1 MLKLEDLFYGSDL
14 VANIFKKSLLKI
26 GQYSTD
32 YIFSI
37 NELSSLHT
45 EVFQRLI
52 DPLMQFSDCK
62 IRIKDF
68 NKLSFNY
75 IFLLKDAS
83 LRGCMRFLEA
93 RKRREEEA
101 CENENIPS
109 MPITE
114 ITVTR
119 AMLEKY
125 AEEIDRDNYAKIL
138 EFVKKNA
145 KLDSQTVMKMVE
157 AGTAKQ
163 HPFIHHKINMVA
175 SEILTRYVPNWRA
188 YLQTLVDKAFGE
200 VAAEKEMRDRKREEI
215 GLVLETAKGYMKGK
229 AIPKLMELR
238 QRLLLD
244 LSAAGKTDVTK
255 EDVDK
260 FLLNKNEFQI
270 FQVTKKP
277 VDKKFYGTFDGEAY
291 HIDISDLSSV
301 KITENSENVFALNE
315 KKINFLRS
323 KIKSMISPEISVE
336 VRNKYENYNNV
347 YVLYKKK
354 RSEIFDSIVDRR
366 DLEGLKLVLAILDL
380 DIKDP
385 LVKTYYGP
393 VENLKES
400 IEQVQID
407 EMLLD
412 FIKTQKENV
421 GFFAKLFGMFFS
433 SSKENELKNSV
444 LKEKTKIA
452 SVTRSLTSVNFS
464 DSAGN
469 HQTPV
474 QSAIGILKAAGHD
487 DDIRLILRMP
497 VDNSEKVARI
507 LRLSQDIGNTN
518 KAYIGKS
525 ERTKAEF
532 LEELA
537 KEF

>member
-14 VANIFKKSLLKI
+14 VANVFKKSLLKI
-26 GQYSTD
+26 GQFSTD
-32 YIFSI
+32 YIFSVSDL
-37 NELSSLHT
+37 NALHG

-75 IFLLKDAS
+75 IFLLKEAS
-83 LRGCMRFLEA
+83 LRGCMRFLDA
-93 RKRREEEA
+93 RRKREEA
-101 CENENIPS
+101 DDNNESLPHME
-109 MPITE
+109 MPE
-114 ITVTR
+114 IGITR
-119 AMLEKY
+119 ATLEKY
-125 AEEIDRDNYAKIL
+125 VEEIDRDNYVKVL
-138 EFVKKNA
+138 EFVKRNA
-145 KLDSQTVMKMVE
+145 KLDSATIMKMVD
-157 AGTAKQ
+157 AGVTKQ
-163 HPFIHHKINMVA
+163 HPFIHNKIN
-175 SEILTRYVPNWRA
+175 ILTSEMLNRYVPNWHP
-188 YLQTLVDKAFGE
+188 YLQKLIDKAFEE
-200 VAAEKEMRDRKREEI
+200 VASEKEARERKREEL
-215 GLVLETAKGYMKGK
+215 GLILETGKSYMKGK

-244 LSAAGKTDVTK
+244 LSAAGKAEVAK

-270 FQVTKKP
+270 FQVTKKA
-277 VDKKFYGTFDGEAY
+277 VDKKFYGTFEGEAY
-291 HIDISDLSSV
+291 HIDISDFPNI
-301 KITENSENVFALNE
+301 KITENSEDVFTLNE

-323 KIKSMISPEISVE
+323 KLKTMISPEISVE
-336 VRNKYENYNNV
+336 MKSKYENYNNV

-354 RSEIFDSIVDRR
+354 RTEIFDTIIEQR
-366 DLEGLKLVLAILDL
+366 DPEGLKLNLAILDL

-385 LVKTYYGP
+385 LVKTYYAP
-393 VENLKES
+393 VEKLQSS
-400 IEQVQID
+400 IEQVKID

-412 FIKTQKENV
+412 FVQSQKDNV

-433 SSKENELKNSV
+433 SSKENDLKNSV

-452 SVTRSLTSVNFS
+452 AVTKSLTSVSFS
-464 DSAGN
+464 DSLAN

-474 QSAIGILKAAGHD
+474 QSAIGILKAANHD
-487 DDIRLILRMP
+487 DDIRDILRMSI
-497 VDNSEKVARI
+497 DNSEKVARI
-507 LRLSQDIGNTN
+507 LKLSQDIGNTN

-525 ERTKAEF
+525 EKTKAEF
-532 LEELA
+532 LEELS

>member
-14 VANIFKKSLLKI
+14 VANVFKKSLLKI
-26 GQYSTD
+26 GQFSTD
-32 YIFSI
+32 YIFSVSDL
-37 NELSSLHT
+37 NALHG

-75 IFLLKDAS
+75 IFLLKEAS
-83 LRGCMRFLEA
+83 LRGCMRFLDA
-93 RKRREEEA
+93 RRKREESDDN
-101 CENENIPS
+101 NESLPHME
-109 MPITE
+109 MPE
-114 ITVTR
+114 IGITR
-119 AMLEKY
+119 ATLEKY
-125 AEEIDRDNYAKIL
+125 VEEIDRDNYVKVL
-138 EFVKKNA
+138 EFVKRNA
-145 KLDSQTVMKMVE
+145 KLDSATIMKMVD
-157 AGTAKQ
+157 AGVTKQ
-163 HPFIHHKINMVA
+163 HPFIHNKIN
-175 SEILTRYVPNWRA
+175 ILTSEMLNRYVPNWHP
-188 YLQTLVDKAFGE
+188 YLQKLIDKAFEE
-200 VAAEKEMRDRKREEI
+200 VASEKEARERKREEL
-215 GLVLETAKGYMKGK
+215 GLILETGKSYMKGK

-244 LSAAGKTDVTK
+244 LSAAGKAEVAK

-270 FQVTKKP
+270 FQVTKKA
-277 VDKKFYGTFDGEAY
+277 VDKKFYGTFEGEAY
-291 HIDISDLSSV
+291 HIDISDFPNI
-301 KITENSENVFALNE
+301 KITENSEDVFTLNE

-323 KIKSMISPEISVE
+323 KLKTMISPEISVE
-336 VRNKYENYNNV
+336 MKSKYENYNNV

-354 RSEIFDSIVDRR
+354 RTEIFDTIIEQR
-366 DLEGLKLVLAILDL
+366 DPEGLKLILAILDL

-385 LVKTYYGP
+385 LVKTYYAP
-393 VENLKES
+393 VEKLQSS
-400 IEQVQID
+400 IEQVKID

-412 FIKTQKENV
+412 FVQSQKDNV

-433 SSKENELKNSV
+433 SSKENDLKNSV

-452 SVTRSLTSVNFS
+452 AVTKSLTSVSFS
-464 DSAGN
+464 DSLAN

-474 QSAIGILKAAGHD
+474 QSAIGILKAANHD
-487 DDIRLILRMP
+487 DDIRDILRMSI
-497 VDNSEKVARI
+497 DNSEKVARI
-507 LRLSQDIGNTN
+507 LKLSQDIGNTN

-525 ERTKAEF
+525 EKTKAEF
-532 LEELA
+532 LEELS

>member
-14 VANIFKKSLLKI
+14 VANVFKKSLLKI
-26 GQYSTD
+26 GQFSTD
-32 YIFSI
+32 YIFSVSDL
-37 NELSSLHT
+37 NALHG

-75 IFLLKDAS
+75 IFLLKEAS
-83 LRGCMRFLEA
+83 LCGCMRFLDA
-93 RKRREEEA
+93 RRKREEA
-101 CENENIPS
+101 DDNNESLPHME
-109 MPITE
+109 MPE
-114 ITVTR
+114 IGITR
-119 AMLEKY
+119 ATLEKY
-125 AEEIDRDNYAKIL
+125 VEEIDRDNYVKVL
-138 EFVKKNA
+138 EFVKRNA
-145 KLDSQTVMKMVE
+145 KLDSATIMKMVD
-157 AGTAKQ
+157 AGVTKQ
-163 HPFIHHKINMVA
+163 HPFIHNKIN
-175 SEILTRYVPNWRA
+175 ILTSEMLNRYVPNWHP
-188 YLQTLVDKAFGE
+188 YLQKLIDKAFEE
-200 VAAEKEMRDRKREEI
+200 VASEKEARERKREEL
-215 GLVLETAKGYMKGK
+215 GLILETGKGYMKGK

-244 LSAAGKTDVTK
+244 LSAAGKAEVAK

-270 FQVTKKP
+270 FQVTKKA
-277 VDKKFYGTFDGEAY
+277 VDKKFYGTFEGEAY
-291 HIDISDLSSV
+291 HIDISDFPNI
-301 KITENSENVFALNE
+301 KITENSEDVFTLNE

-323 KIKSMISPEISVE
+323 KLKTMISPEISVE
-336 VRNKYENYNNV
+336 MKSKYENYNNV

-354 RSEIFDSIVDRR
+354 RTEIFDTIIEQR
-366 DLEGLKLVLAILDL
+366 DPEGLKLILAILDL

-385 LVKTYYGP
+385 LVKTYYAP
-393 VENLKES
+393 VEKLQSS
-400 IEQVQID
+400 IEQVKID

-412 FIKTQKENV
+412 FVQSQKDNV

-433 SSKENELKNSV
+433 SSKENDLKNSV

-452 SVTRSLTSVNFS
+452 AVTKSLTSVSFS
-464 DSAGN
+464 DSLAN

-474 QSAIGILKAAGHD
+474 QSAIGILKAANHD
-487 DDIRLILRMP
+487 DDIRDILRMSI
-497 VDNSEKVARI
+497 DNSEKVARI
-507 LRLSQDIGNTN
+507 LKLSQDIGNTN

-525 ERTKAEF
+525 EKTKAEF
-532 LEELA
+532 LEELS

>member
-14 VANIFKKSLLKI
+14 VANVFKKSLLKI
-26 GQYSTD
+26 GQFSTD
-32 YIFSI
+32 YIFSVSDL
-37 NELSSLHT
+37 NALHG

-75 IFLLKDAS
+75 IFLLKEAS
-83 LRGCMRFLEA
+83 LRGCMRFLDA
-93 RKRREEEA
+93 RRKREESDGN
-101 CENENIPS
+101 NESLPHIE
-109 MPITE
+109 MPE
-114 ITVTR
+114 IGITR
-119 AMLEKY
+119 ATLEKY
-125 AEEIDRDNYAKIL
+125 VEEIDRDNYVKVL
-138 EFVKKNA
+138 EFVKRNA
-145 KLDSQTVMKMVE
+145 KLDSATIMKMVD
-157 AGTAKQ
+157 AGVTKQ
-163 HPFIHHKINMVA
+163 HPFIHNKIN
-175 SEILTRYVPNWRA
+175 ILTSEMLNRYVPNWHP
-188 YLQTLVDKAFGE
+188 YLQKLIDKAFEE
-200 VAAEKEMRDRKREEI
+200 VASEKEARERKREEL
-215 GLVLETAKGYMKGK
+215 GLILETGKSYMKGK

-244 LSAAGKTDVTK
+244 LSAAGKAEVAK

-270 FQVTKKP
+270 FQVTKKA
-277 VDKKFYGTFDGEAY
+277 VDKKFYGTFEGEAY
-291 HIDISDLSSV
+291 HIDISDLPNI
-301 KITENSENVFALNE
+301 KITENSEDVFTLNE

-323 KIKSMISPEISVE
+323 KLKTMISPEITVE
-336 VRNKYENYNNV
+336 MKSKYENYNNV

-354 RSEIFDSIVDRR
+354 RTEIFDTIIEQR
-366 DLEGLKLVLAILDL
+366 DPEGLKLILAILDL

-385 LVKTYYGP
+385 LVKTYYAP
-393 VENLKES
+393 VEKLQSS
-400 IEQVQID
+400 IEQVKID

-412 FIKTQKENV
+412 FVQSQKDNV

-433 SSKENELKNSV
+433 SSKENDLKNSV

-452 SVTRSLTSVNFS
+452 AVTKSLTSVSFS
-464 DSAGN
+464 DSLAN

-474 QSAIGILKAAGHD
+474 QSAIGILKAANHD
-487 DDIRLILRMP
+487 NDIRDILRMSI
-497 VDNSEKVARI
+497 DNSEKVARI
-507 LRLSQDIGNTN
+507 LKLSQDIGNTN

-525 ERTKAEF
+525 EKTKAEF
-532 LEELA
+532 LEELS

>member
-14 VANIFKKSLLKI
+14 VANVFKKSLLKI
-26 GQYSTD
+26 GQFSTD
-32 YIFSI
+32 YIFSVSDL
-37 NELSSLHT
+37 NALHG

-75 IFLLKDAS
+75 IFLLKEAS
-83 LRGCMRFLEA
+83 LRGCMRFLDA
-93 RKRREEEA
+93 RRKREEA
-101 CENENIPS
+101 DDNNESLPHME
-109 MPITE
+109 MPE
-114 ITVTR
+114 IGITR
-119 AMLEKY
+119 ATLEKY
-125 AEEIDRDNYAKIL
+125 VEEIDRDNYVKVL
-138 EFVKKNA
+138 EFVKRNA
-145 KLDSQTVMKMVE
+145 KLDSATIMKMVD
-157 AGTAKQ
+157 AGVTKQ
-163 HPFIHHKINMVA
+163 HPFIHNKIN
-175 SEILTRYVPNWRA
+175 ILTSEMLNRYVPNWHP
-188 YLQTLVDKAFGE
+188 YLQKLIDKAFEE
-200 VAAEKEMRDRKREEI
+200 VASEKEARERKREEL
-215 GLVLETAKGYMKGK
+215 GLILETGKGYMKGK

-244 LSAAGKTDVTK
+244 LSAAGKAEVAK

-270 FQVTKKP
+270 FQVTKKA
-277 VDKKFYGTFDGEAY
+277 VDKKFYGTFEGEAY
-291 HIDISDLSSV
+291 HIDISDFPNI
-301 KITENSENVFALNE
+301 KITENSEDVFTLNE

-323 KIKSMISPEISVE
+323 KLKTMISPEISVE
-336 VRNKYENYNNV
+336 MKSKYENYNNV

-354 RSEIFDSIVDRR
+354 RTEIFDTIIEQR
-366 DLEGLKLVLAILDL
+366 DPEGLKLILAILDL

-385 LVKTYYGP
+385 LVKTYYAP
-393 VENLKES
+393 VEKLQSS
-400 IEQVQID
+400 IEQVKID

-412 FIKTQKENV
+412 FVQSQKDNV

-433 SSKENELKNSV
+433 SSKENDLKNSV

-452 SVTRSLTSVNFS
+452 AVTKSLTSVSFS
-464 DSAGN
+464 DSLAN

-474 QSAIGILKAAGHD
+474 QSAIGILKAANHD
-487 DDIRLILRMP
+487 NDIRDILRMSI
-497 VDNSEKVARI
+497 DNSEKVARI
-507 LRLSQDIGNTN
+507 LKLSEDIGNTN

-525 ERTKAEF
+525 EKTKAEF
-532 LEELA
+532 LEELS

>member
-14 VANIFKKSLLKI
+14 VANVFKKSLLKI
-26 GQYSTD
+26 GQFSTD
-32 YIFSI
+32 YIFSVSDL
-37 NELSSLHT
+37 NALHG

-75 IFLLKDAS
+75 IFLLKEAS
-83 LRGCMRFLEA
+83 LRGCMRFLDA
-93 RKRREEEA
+93 RRKREEA
-101 CENENIPS
+101 DDNNESLPHME
-109 MPITE
+109 MPE
-114 ITVTR
+114 IGITR
-119 AMLEKY
+119 ATLEKY
-125 AEEIDRDNYAKIL
+125 VEEIDRDNYVKVL
-138 EFVKKNA
+138 EFVKRNA
-145 KLDSQTVMKMVE
+145 KLDSATIMKMVD
-157 AGTAKQ
+157 AGVTKQ
-163 HPFIHHKINMVA
+163 HPFIHNKIN
-175 SEILTRYVPNWRA
+175 ILTSEMLNRYVPNWHP
-188 YLQTLVDKAFGE
+188 YLQKLIDKAFEE
-200 VAAEKEMRDRKREEI
+200 VASEKEARERKREEL
-215 GLVLETAKGYMKGK
+215 GLILETGKGYMKGK

-244 LSAAGKTDVTK
+244 LSAAGKAEVAK

-270 FQVTKKP
+270 FQVTKKA
-277 VDKKFYGTFDGEAY
+277 VDKKFYGTFEGEAY
-291 HIDISDLSSV
+291 HIDISDFPNI
-301 KITENSENVFALNE
+301 KITENSEDVFTLNE

-323 KIKSMISPEISVE
+323 KLKTMISPEISVE
-336 VRNKYENYNNV
+336 MKSKYENYNNV

-354 RSEIFDSIVDRR
+354 RTEIFDTIIEQR
-366 DLEGLKLVLAILDL
+366 DPEGLKLILAILDL

-385 LVKTYYGP
+385 LVKTYYAP
-393 VENLKES
+393 VEKLQSS
-400 IEQVQID
+400 IEQVKID

-412 FIKTQKENV
+412 FVQSQKDNV

-433 SSKENELKNSV
+433 SSKENDLKNSV

-452 SVTRSLTSVNFS
+452 AVTKSLTSVSFS
-464 DSAGN
+464 DSLAN

-474 QSAIGILKAAGHD
+474 QSAIGILKAANHD
-487 DDIRLILRMP
+487 NDIRDILRMSI
-497 VDNSEKVARI
+497 DNSEKVARI
-507 LRLSQDIGNTN
+507 LKLSQDIGNTN

-525 ERTKAEF
+525 EKTKAEF
-532 LEELA
+532 LEELS

>member
-14 VANIFKKSLLKI
+14 VANVFKKSLLKI
-26 GQYSTD
+26 GQFSTD
-32 YIFSI
+32 YIFSVSDL
-37 NELSSLHT
+37 NALHG

-75 IFLLKDAS
+75 IFLLKEAS
-83 LRGCMRFLEA
+83 LRGCMRFLDA
-93 RKRREEEA
+93 RRKREESDGN
-101 CENENIPS
+101 NESLPHME
-109 MPITE
+109 MPE
-114 ITVTR
+114 IGITR
-119 AMLEKY
+119 ATLEKY
-125 AEEIDRDNYAKIL
+125 VEEIDRDNYVKVL
-138 EFVKKNA
+138 EFVKRNA
-145 KLDSQTVMKMVE
+145 KLDSATIMKMVD
-157 AGTAKQ
+157 AGVTKQ
-163 HPFIHHKINMVA
+163 HPFIHNKIN
-175 SEILTRYVPNWRA
+175 ILTSEMLNRYVPNWHP
-188 YLQTLVDKAFGE
+188 YLQKLIDKAFEE
-200 VAAEKEMRDRKREEI
+200 VASEKEARERKREEL
-215 GLVLETAKGYMKGK
+215 GLILETGKSYMKGK

-244 LSAAGKTDVTK
+244 LSAAGKAEVAK

-270 FQVTKKP
+270 FQVTKKA
-277 VDKKFYGTFDGEAY
+277 VDKKFYGTFEGEAY
-291 HIDISDLSSV
+291 HIDISDFPNI
-301 KITENSENVFALNE
+301 KITENSEDVFTLNE

-323 KIKSMISPEISVE
+323 KLKTMISPEISVE
-336 VRNKYENYNNV
+336 MKSKYENYNNV

-354 RSEIFDSIVDRR
+354 RTEIFDTIIEQR
-366 DLEGLKLVLAILDL
+366 DPEGLKLILAILDL

-385 LVKTYYGP
+385 LVKTYYAP
-393 VENLKES
+393 VEKLQSS
-400 IEQVQID
+400 IEQVKID

-412 FIKTQKENV
+412 FVQSQKDNV

-433 SSKENELKNSV
+433 SSKENDLKNSV

-452 SVTRSLTSVNFS
+452 AVTKSLTSVSFS
-464 DSAGN
+464 DSLAN

-474 QSAIGILKAAGHD
+474 QSAIGILKAANHD
-487 DDIRLILRMP
+487 DDIRDILRMSI
-497 VDNSEKVARI
+497 DNSEKVARI
-507 LRLSQDIGNTN
+507 LKLSQDIGNTN

-525 ERTKAEF
+525 EKTKAEF
-532 LEELA
+532 LEELS

>member
-14 VANIFKKSLLKI
+14 VANVFKKSLLKI
-26 GQYSTD
+26 GQFSTD
-32 YIFSI
+32 YIFSVSDL
-37 NELSSLHT
+37 NALHG

-83 LRGCMRFLEA
+83 LRGCMRFLDA
-93 RKRREEEA
+93 RRKREESDA
-101 CENENIPS
+101 NNESLPHME
-109 MPITE
+109 MPE
-114 ITVTR
+114 IGITR
-119 AMLEKY
+119 ATLEKY
-125 AEEIDRDNYAKIL
+125 VEEIDRDNYVKVL
-138 EFVKKNA
+138 EFVKRNA
-145 KLDSQTVMKMVE
+145 KLDSATIMKMVD
-157 AGTAKQ
+157 AGVTKQ
-163 HPFIHHKINMVA
+163 HPFIHNKIN
-175 SEILTRYVPNWRA
+175 ILTSEMLNRYVPNWHP
-188 YLQTLVDKAFGE
+188 YLQKLIDKAFEE
-200 VAAEKEMRDRKREEI
+200 VASEKEARERKREEL
-215 GLVLETAKGYMKGK
+215 GLILETGKGYMKGK

-244 LSAAGKTDVTK
+244 LSAAGKAEVAK

-270 FQVTKKP
+270 FQVTKKA
-277 VDKKFYGTFDGEAY
+277 VDKKFYGTFEGEAY
-291 HIDISDLSSV
+291 HIDISDFPNI
-301 KITENSENVFALNE
+301 KITENSEDVFTLNE

-323 KIKSMISPEISVE
+323 KLKTMISPEISVE
-336 VRNKYENYNNV
+336 MKSKYENYNNV

-354 RSEIFDSIVDRR
+354 RTEIFDTIIEQR
-366 DLEGLKLVLAILDL
+366 DPEGLKLILAILDL

-385 LVKTYYGP
+385 LVKTYYAP
-393 VENLKES
+393 VEKLQSS
-400 IEQVQID
+400 IEQVKID

-412 FIKTQKENV
+412 FVQSQKDNV

-433 SSKENELKNSV
+433 SSKENDLKNSV

-452 SVTRSLTSVNFS
+452 AVTKSLTSVSFS
-464 DSAGN
+464 DSLAN

-474 QSAIGILKAAGHD
+474 QSAIGILKAANHD
-487 DDIRLILRMP
+487 DDIRDILRMSI
-497 VDNSEKVARI
+497 DNSEKVARI
-507 LRLSQDIGNTN
+507 LKLSQDIGNTN

-525 ERTKAEF
+525 EKTKAEF
-532 LEELA
+532 LEELS